1 MHPGILPIHA
11 TLGADSV
18 SHDRKRQRLSPN
30 DGFLTGLAIRIDE
43 REQVRRARAGD
54 QRALRGLYDAH
65 VDRVFRLAFRMSG
78 DEVVAREATQ
88 GAFVRAFQRL
98 DQFRG
103 DASFST
109 WIHTIAR
116 SVTLNEI
123 RRKSRHATRE
133 RELEE
138 GVTRPA
144 AAAPRLEPDARDR
157 IHAAVDGL
165 PDIYRDVFLMHDLE
179 GYRHED
185 IAEMLDVAVG
195 TSKARL
201 SRARQKLRDA
211 LMDIAEDYVG

>member
-1 MHPGILPIHA
+1 M
-11 TLGADSV
+11 
-18 SHDRKRQRLSPN
+18 
-30 DGFLTGLAIRIDE
+30 
-43 REQVRRARAGD
+43 RRARDGD
-54 QRALRGLYDAH
+54 ERALRGLYDAH

-78 DEVVAREATQ
+78 NEEVARDATQ
-88 GAFVRAFQRL
+88 AAFVRAFQRL

-103 DASFST
+103 DAAFST

-123 RRKSRHATRE
+123 RRNQRHETRE
-133 RELEE
+133 RELDE
-138 GVTRPA
+138 GLARPA
-144 AAAPRLEPDARDR
+144 PDGWRLEPDAKDR
-157 IHAAVDGL
+157 LHAAVDGL
-165 PDIYRDVFLMHDLE
+165 PEIYRDVFLLHDLE

-211 LMDIAEDYVG
+211 LMDIAEDYV